1 MRFEYPSHAK
11 RYTPTR
17 LTLARSSKRAS
28 DSRTLHVT
36 GSPLVRGEAPA
47 RNRILPTAPQGGFF
61 SHATKADSRLAPQGW
76 LLLSG
81 ARPCGR
87 RRALRHG
94 HYRKERDFTHFR
106 WAPSST
112 LFVPGLS
119 HVQSETCCLAL
130 WGRGSHHGNVL
141 GQHARRGSCL

>member
-1 MRFEYPSHAK
+1 MCRQARGTNVAEQVFGASNDTVFSEVLGKDHAML
-11 RYTPTR
+11 TTR
-17 LTLARSSKRAS
+17 HHFARWNIK
-28 DSRTLHVT
+28 
-36 GSPLVRGEAPA
+36 
-47 RNRILPTAPQGGFF
+47 
-61 SHATKADSRLAPQGW
+61 
-76 LLLSG
+76 
-81 ARPCGR
+81 R